1 MQSGEFSEMENH
13 LNIVNQYSLSELKN
27 VYLQTLKMSALEE
40 TSSAKV
46 GLIDVRRYCETQI
59 DYEVNNKDLGLYLSL
74 GVHINVK

>member
-1 MQSGEFSEMENH
+1 
-13 LNIVNQYSLSELKN
+13 
-27 VYLQTLKMSALEE
+27 MSALEE